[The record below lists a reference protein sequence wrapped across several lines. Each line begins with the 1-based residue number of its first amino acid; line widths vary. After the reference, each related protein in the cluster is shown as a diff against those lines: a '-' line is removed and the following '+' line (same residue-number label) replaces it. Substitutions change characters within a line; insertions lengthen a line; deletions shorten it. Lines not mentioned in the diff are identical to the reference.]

1 MPFLQQCKKEKWTPI
16 ITENHNQY
24 HFKIPEILIHFPLE
38 SLFCLKLLL
47 LLEIFHLLFWIRNN
61 GVCSWLPSSRTNLS
75 MFVSVLEGLHQPQGL
90 INRSAHWEVI
100 HGDLTQDTL
109 GVNDE
114 QASDL
119 NTQTKS
125 RMFFNK
131 WCDPPNYRSL
141 CIYHRNLLDHS

>member
-1 MPFLQQCKKEKWTPI
+1 MLELKWSGAVWFVVSEWNGLELFL
-16 ITENHNQY
+16 
-24 HFKIPEILIHFPLE
+24 FLKIL
-38 SLFCLKLLL
+38 
-47 LLEIFHLLFWIRNN
+47 HLLVGVWDDC
-61 GVCSWLPSSRTNLS
+61 VCSGLPASRANLS

-90 INRSAHWEVI
+90 INRSSHWEVI

-125 RMFFNK
+125 RMFFK
-131 WCDPPNYRSL
+131 K
-141 CIYHRNLLDHS
+141 